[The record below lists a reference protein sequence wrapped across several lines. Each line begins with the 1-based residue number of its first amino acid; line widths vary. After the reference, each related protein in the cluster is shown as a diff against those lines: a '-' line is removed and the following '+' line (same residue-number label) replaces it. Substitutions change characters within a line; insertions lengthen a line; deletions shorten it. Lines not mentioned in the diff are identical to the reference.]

1 MNWVFA
7 VIYWG
12 GMLVGGLVAISLL
25 ALAAAFWTAER
36 HERRK
41 GFIPTRPRSPSR
53 WRGHHRAQPPHPSI
67 W

>member
-25 ALAAAFWTAER
+25 ALAAAFWTMDR
-36 HERRK
+36 YERRK
-41 GFIPTRPRSPSR
+41 GFVPDRPRVPSR
-53 WRGHHRAQPPHPSI
+53 WRGYAR
-67 W
+67 